1 MQDYAIQKS
10 SRRCFE
16 SDRTLAP
23 GERYYSA
30 IIQKG
35 SEFIRRDYSA
45 EKWSGPKDSVVGWW
59 VCKVPEKQTNKKRLA
74 PNHVLLDILQT
85 FLETPGKESLAYL
98 LALLLL
104 RKKVLGSDSAFHEID
119 EPADRVLNL
128 CSANREQRFMVPVVE
143 LTAQDTTTLQAELL
157 NLLYSEE

>member
-10 SRRCFE
+10 SRRCFD

-35 SEFIRRDYSA
+35 SDLIRRDYSA
-45 EKWSGPKDSVVGWW
+45 EKWTGPNDGVVGWW
-59 VCKVPEKQTNKKRLA
+59 VCKVPQKQTNKKRLA
-74 PNHVLLDILQT
+74 PNHVLLDTLQS

-104 RKKVLGSDSAFHEID
+104 RKKVLGSDSGFHEAD
-119 EPADRVLNL
+119 APADDVLDL
-128 CSANREQRFMVPVVE
+128 CSSNGERSFMVPVVE
-143 LTAQDTTTLQAELL
+143 LTTQDTTTLQAELL
-157 NLLYSEE
+157 DLLYSEE